1 MKIAIILLI
10 LAVLLAI
17 WCIATVNGFRKKEIR
32 AQEGLSGIEVA
43 LAKRY
48 DMLTKLLDAAKGYLT
63 HETQLFTGTIQL
75 RQGMNIS
82 QLNQAQQQM
91 EDLSGKL
98 FAVAPTRSSWSSSG
112 ASGTRRS
119 TSRPPGGST
128 TPTPPAI
135 TPPSPCSPPASWPR
149 AASPWNFSRPTP
161 KSVKT

>member
-82 QLNQAQQQM
+82 TIQFL
-91 EDLSGKL
+91 LKL
-98 FAVAPTRSSWSSSG
+98 L
-112 ASGTRRS
+112 
-119 TSRPPGGST
+119 
-128 TPTPPAI
+128 
-135 TPPSPCSPPASWPR
+135 
-149 AASPWNFSRPTP
+149 
-161 KSVKT
+161 